1 MKVLQSKIASIIV
14 ALLLV
19 APMLM
24 LGINALLSG
33 RP

>member
-1 MKVLQSKIASIIV
+1 MKPLQAKIASIIV

-19 APMLM
+19 APMLL

>member
-1 MKVLQSKIASIIV
+1 MKPLQAKIASIIV

-19 APMLM
+19 GPMLL

-33 RP
+33 HP